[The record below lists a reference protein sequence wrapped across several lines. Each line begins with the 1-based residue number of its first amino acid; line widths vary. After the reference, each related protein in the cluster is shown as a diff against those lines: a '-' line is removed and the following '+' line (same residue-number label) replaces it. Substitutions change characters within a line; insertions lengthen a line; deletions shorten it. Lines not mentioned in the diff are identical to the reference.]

1 VSTRRP
7 RRRWETVASTIG
19 ADAKKLHFVDDIST
33 RATALKHLHSLARA
47 PRGCSRSRSRA
58 RWRRSHGSTNHRRDH
73 HDRNDREEGGG
84 NCRRSQSTN
93 TITAADLAKARTEA
107 QAEATEDE
115 RERCKGILKASAA
128 AQRDLAVKLV
138 TEGTPLVEALSALN
152 VDLTD
157 RLAQARALPT
167 ESTQSLA
174 KGNTAR
180 RSRRQRPPRT
190 RASRRLP
197 EGDAKWKA
205 EYEGERRAAGRV
217 RELRY
222 LPRLEAQR
230 AHARGAQRGVTSGAV
245 STREPTH
252 TVQTTPF

>member
-1 VSTRRP
+1 MT
-7 RRRWETVASTIG
+7 ETIE
-19 ADAKKLHFVDDIST
+19 KKAA
-33 RATALKHLHSLARA
+33 ATAGA
-47 PRGCSRSRSRA
+47 P
-58 RWRRSHGSTNHRRDH
+58 N
-73 HDRNDREEGGG
+73 
-84 NCRRSQSTN
+84 STN

-174 KGNTAR
+174 KGNSAKVAPAETAEDAR
-180 RSRRQRPPRT
+180 IK
-190 RASRRLP
+190 AMP

-205 EYEGERRAAGRV
+205 EYEASAELQDEFGSFDIYRGWKRNERTLAERN
-217 RELRY
+217 E
-222 LPRLEAQR
+222 E
-230 AHARGAQRGVTSGAV
+230 
-245 STREPTH
+245 
-252 TVQTTPF
+252 